1 MKRNEKWK
9 IPHTVLERQILCF
22 SSYRIHKLKVKLWWV
37 GAGKRKKRAF
47 YVPFIFREEI
57 FLIFVLSQCIAYCIH
72 FQKIH
77 TFTYQKSIISY
88 AFFLFLKIIKS
99 FQCILMEIMSIAQ
112 FDNTKILI
120 GSDDKL
126 PELFLEDAL
135 YVK

>member
-1 MKRNEKWK
+1 MSWSWQKKKEG
-9 IPHTVLERQILCF
+9 ILCAVYF
-22 SSYRIHKLKVKLWWV
+22 SGRNFFNICFISMYSILHTLSENTY
-37 GAGKRKKRAF
+37 F
-47 YVPFIFREEI
+47 YI
-57 FLIFVLSQCIAYCIH
+57 S
-72 FQKIH
+72 
-77 TFTYQKSIISY
+77 KSIISY
-88 AFFLFLKIIKS
+88 AFFLFLEIIKS